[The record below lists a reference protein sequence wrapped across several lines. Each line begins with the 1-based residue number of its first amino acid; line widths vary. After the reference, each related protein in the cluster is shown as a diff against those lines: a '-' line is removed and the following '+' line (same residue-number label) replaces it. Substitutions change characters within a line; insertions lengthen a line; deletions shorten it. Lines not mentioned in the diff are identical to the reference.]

1 MRNLLLLPI
10 QVEVEQ
16 YFLKWRFFVFV
27 VTGFEIQLSLMLL
40 LLLLFLLWLP
50 LPRLRSWA
58 RANDDAHA
66 SGFCVN
72 VSAFFKPPC
81 SFPAQTLIQKLRL
94 EQGCTL
100 RAKSRNRCYIFLP
113 LFKGGT
119 CHGIKCVAECSRCQ
133 YSVNYIMSKMSP
145 ECKSSFNLIK

>member
-27 VTGFEIQLSLMLL
+27 VTGFENQLSLMLL
-40 LLLLFLLWLP
+40 LLLLSLLLLLLLLLLWLP
-50 LPRLRSWA
+50 LPSLRRWA
-58 RANDDAHA
+58 HADDDAHA
-66 SGFCVN
+66 LGFCVN

-94 EQGCTL
+94 EQECTL
-100 RAKSRNRCYIFLP
+100 S
-113 LFKGGT
+113 
-119 CHGIKCVAECSRCQ
+119 
-133 YSVNYIMSKMSP
+133 
-145 ECKSSFNLIK
+145 